1 MPLVNISWIW
11 RSISSFWEG
20 ESIRLDV
27 DRFDT
32 RYQWD
37 VVIKLS
43 GWWKGIRFFE
53 KVGMAVNKVLDGC
66 WNGLGG
72 LGLTEMYHLS
82 HSPFLEQTL

>member
-1 MPLVNISWIW
+1 ML
-11 RSISSFWEG
+11 
-20 ESIRLDV
+20 
-27 DRFDT
+27 RFDT
-32 RYQWD
+32 RDQWD

-53 KVGMAVNKVLDGC
+53 KVGMAVNKVLDGW

-82 HSPFLEQTL
+82 HSPFPEQTLKFPGLQLVTTRQFVLDSF